1 MEYRAVMRQ
10 ILELLKVQS
19 HLIRGLYALSSMVMF
34 SPMATPEQ
42 SWPLMF
48 QSLGACLPQAAKM
61 EFKARAVVLHHTTTA
76 QYFQYLTKQ
85 INRLN

>member
-19 HLIRGLYALSSMVMF
+19 HLIRGLYALSSMVTL
-34 SPMATPEQ
+34 SSMAAPEQ
-42 SWPLMF
+42 SSPLMF
-48 QSLGACLPQAAKM
+48 HSLGAGILQAAKM

-76 QYFQYLTKQ
+76 QYVLSV
-85 INRLN
+85 LNQAN